1 VNPGHLALER
11 LYRLRCDQSR
21 DKPRFA
27 GGRQYA
33 RKPLGADLLGAVCR
47 HGDRGECV
55 AIWRPR
61 ARYVGR
67 VAVGMLMLLG
77 GAVFNAVNLA
87 LGDYAGFADQAHF
100 GWVTAAWRAIVAP
113 NQYLFIGLLVAFEAV
128 VGVLILSGGR
138 RAQLGLIGAIG
149 FHVALWLFGWF
160 VTIYCLIMLPALVL
174 LLRAERRAATIDAAT
189 AAPAAVSSVGVT
201 SRKG

>member
-1 VNPGHLALER
+1 MQENMWVQIFWVA
-11 LYRLRCDQSR
+11 CV
-21 DKPRFA
+21 A
-27 GGRQYA
+27 TA
-33 RKPLGADLLGAVCR
+33 IGASVL
-47 HGDRGECV
+47 

-61 ARYVGR
+61 ARYIGR

-100 GWVTAAWRAIVAP
+100 GWVTDAWRAIVAP

-138 RAQLGLIGAIG
+138 RTQLGLVGAIG
-149 FHVALWLFGWF
+149 FHLALWLFGWF
-160 VTIYCLIMLPALVL
+160 VTIYSLIMLPALAL
-174 LLRAERRAATIDAAT
+174 LLRAERRAATVSDTT
-189 AAPAAVSSVGVT
+189 AARAAVSRAEVN
-201 SRKG
+201 RQR

>member
-1 VNPGHLALER
+1 MQESLWVQIFWVL
-11 LYRLRCDQSR
+11 
-21 DKPRFA
+21 
-27 GGRQYA
+27 
-33 RKPLGADLLGAVCR
+33 
-47 HGDRGECV
+47 CV
-55 AIWRPR
+55 ATATVASVLAIWRPR

-100 GWVTAAWRAIVAP
+100 GWVTAAWRAVVAP

-138 RAQLGLIGAIG
+138 RAQLGLVGAIG

-174 LLRAERRAATIDAAT
+174 LLRAERRGATIDPAT